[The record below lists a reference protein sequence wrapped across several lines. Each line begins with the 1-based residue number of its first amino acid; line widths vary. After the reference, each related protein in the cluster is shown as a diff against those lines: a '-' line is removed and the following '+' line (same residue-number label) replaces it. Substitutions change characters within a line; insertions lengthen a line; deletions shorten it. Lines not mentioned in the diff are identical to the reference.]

1 MLILEEQLAKLPLD
15 DFSKL
20 VVQGALRVVADAEN
34 PIRLNLFAAAIG
46 ELYGHTLDRL
56 APDAE
61 VEPQAQLGVDAR
73 RTVGLA
79 AACVD
84 LADLLAEERVLNG
97 SGRWRPG
104 CPGVVAGACHTQ
116 HAA

>member
-20 VVQGALRVVADAEN
+20 IVQGALRFVADAEN

-61 VEPQAQLGVDAR
+61 VE
-73 RTVGLA
+73 
-79 AACVD
+79 ACVWFEFEKD
-84 LADLLAEERVLNG
+84 QSKPTRRQRAKYA
-97 SGRWRPG
+97 
-104 CPGVVAGACHTQ
+104 TQ
-116 HAA
+116 AVCRIASLRKPALM

>member
-1 MLILEEQLAKLPLD
+1 MA
-15 DFSKL
+15 SAAG
-20 VVQGALRVVADAEN
+20 GALQAMLAHQ
-34 PIRLNLFAAAIG
+34 PS
-46 ELYGHTLDRL
+46 HPL

-61 VEPQAQLGVDAR
+61 GEPEAQLGVDAR

-116 HAA
+116 HAAQPGDRVVWFLRVDQPVAAHR